1 MVAGPLQFWR
11 VQSRWDHFDGRDTQL
26 ADHEISELLWA
37 FGLQRGSAPKNKAD
51 TLEGVL
57 DLKQAVERAASLGVA
72 LTSEQMAAINA
83 KRDDEDEVASMVM
96 AAFKAFDAAGKRSG
110 TYVVGKDEE
119 GALQAE
125 RIKNNW
131 PFPP

>member
-1 MVAGPLQFWR
+1 M
-11 VQSRWDHFDGRDTQL
+11 
-26 ADHEISELLWA
+26 EA

-119 GALQAE
+119 APCKPSASKTTGRSRPNSSPPATALTLQGKLHGNWHRGQGAAPRRSPQ
-125 RIKNNW
+125 
-131 PFPP
+131 